1 MAVKCTE
8 CGASIQDDSK
18 FCKYCGAK
26 IVLDDLK
33 RVEVK
38 IDNTAEIKRASYE
51 EQESAIRQKMMKRE
65 LRIKG
70 LKWKIC
76 GGIFLI
82 GFAMAVSLIFGGPG
96 HIATSTE
103 SAGVWICV
111 GVVAFVIV
119 EWMVKLFG

>member
-26 IVLDDLK
+26 IVQDELK

-38 IDNTAEIKRASYE
+38 IENTAEIKRADYE
-51 EQESAIRQKMMKRE
+51 EKESEFRQKMMRRE
-65 LRIKG
+65 LRMKG

-76 GGIFLI
+76 GVLFLI
-82 GFAMAVSLIFGGPG
+82 GLALALPG
-96 HIATSTE
+96 LLDPGKKATAIEIIGIAITL
-103 SAGVWICV
+103 GVP
-111 GVVAFVIV
+111 AFIVI
-119 EWMVKLFG
+119 EWMTK

>member
-26 IVLDDLK
+26 IVQEDLK

-38 IDNTAEIKRASYE
+38 IDNTAEIKRAGYE
-51 EQESAIRQKMMKRE
+51 EKESELRQKMIKRE
-65 LRIKG
+65 LRMKS

-76 GGIFLI
+76 GVLFLI
-82 GFAMAVSLIFGGPG
+82 GLIMTLPGLLNPSKVASGVEIAGIFIVLAVPAFIF
-96 HIATSTE
+96 IE
-103 SAGVWICV
+103 WIT
-111 GVVAFVIV
+111 
-119 EWMVKLFG
+119 KK

>member
-26 IVLDDLK
+26 IVQDELK

-38 IDNTAEIKRASYE
+38 IDNTAEIKRADYE
-51 EQESAIRQKMMKRE
+51 EKESELRQKMMRRE
-65 LRIKG
+65 LRMKG

-76 GGIFLI
+76 GAVFLAGLLMALPGAINGGKIGTVGIIGIFLAL
-82 GFAMAVSLIFGGPG
+82 GVPAFIFLD
-96 HIATSTE
+96 
-103 SAGVWICV
+103 WL
-111 GVVAFVIV
+111 
-119 EWMVKLFG
+119 K

>member
-26 IVLDDLK
+26 IVQENLK

-38 IDNTAEIKRASYE
+38 IDNTAEIKRADYE
-51 EQESAIRQKMMKRE
+51 EKESELRQKMIKRE
-65 LRIKG
+65 LRMKS

-76 GGIFLI
+76 SVLFLI
-82 GFAMAVSLIFGGPG
+82 GLIMALPGLLNPSKVASGVEIAGIFIV
-96 HIATSTE
+96 IAVPTFIFIE
-103 SAGVWICV
+103 WIT
-111 GVVAFVIV
+111 
-119 EWMVKLFG
+119 KK